1 MYGEIGKM
9 LLMIIGVRLL
19 SLGVSVINGIISAK
33 VAADVVYDL
42 KKTIFSTIGKLS
54 MKFFSSRQTGGLM
67 TQINN
72 DATTIYW
79 FFVDGLPFLITNTVQ
94 LIAVFIVMLTI
105 NPLLTLY
112 TFITVPVFFLIYKVV
127 FRLFE
132 KLHARSYSKTRSLN
146 SLVSD
151 VLQRHARREIVLT

>member
-79 FFVDGLPFLITNTVQ
+79 FFVDSLPFLITNTVQ

-105 NPLLTLY
+105 SPLLTPK
-112 TFITVPVFFLIYKVV
+112 PV
-127 FRLFE
+127 R
-132 KLHARSYSKTRSLN
+132 
-146 SLVSD
+146 
-151 VLQRHARREIVLT
+151 